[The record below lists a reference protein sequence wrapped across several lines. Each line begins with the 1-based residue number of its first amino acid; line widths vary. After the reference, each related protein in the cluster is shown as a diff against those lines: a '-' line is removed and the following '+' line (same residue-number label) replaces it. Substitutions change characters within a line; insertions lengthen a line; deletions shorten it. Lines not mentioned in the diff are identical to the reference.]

1 MCIDYDHYVLG
12 IISRKLKLKK
22 YSLRKKAPKKLQH
35 TVLNLFFDD
44 SKPRSKALS
53 YGFVCLVVT
62 RLRKSQSNS
71 LFASL

>member
-22 YSLRKKAPKKLQH
+22 YSLRKKAPKKLRH
-35 TVLNLFFDD
+35 PVLTVFFDN
-44 SKPRSKALS
+44 SNPRSKALS
-53 YGFVCLVVT
+53 YGYLRLVVS

>member
-22 YSLRKKAPKKLQH
+22 YSLRKKAPKKLRH
-35 TVLNLFFDD
+35 LVLTVFCDD
-44 SKPRSKALS
+44 SNPHSKALS
-53 YGFVCLVVT
+53 YGYVRLVVS